1 MSVFT
6 KEMNDIV
13 NEYRDIHDSL
23 NKLQEDIEKKMDI
36 HVNLNN
42 KLDMLRER
50 EKIIINNIENDTG
63 EKLTPSYLYNIMLK
77 EQCKL

>member
-6 KEMNDIV
+6 KELNDIV
-13 NEYRDIHDSL
+13 NEYKDIHDSL

-36 HVNLNN
+36 HHNLNN

-50 EKIIINNIENDTG
+50 EKKIINNIEKDTG

-77 EQCKL
+77 EQSKL